1 MNSKLTIED
10 VEISGQRAL
19 VRVDYNVPFQEGTS
33 TISDDTRIKASIPTL
48 KHLIN
53 KGCSL
58 VLCSHLG
65 RPKGKRYPGLSL
77 KPIATR
83 LGEILEQKIQ
93 FVEDCVSEE
102 AAATASKLGKGEILL
117 LENLRFH
124 RGEEENNLAFAE
136 QLSELAEVF
145 INDAFGAAHRAHA
158 STSGI
163 TKFLPSY
170 AGLLLDKEVTYLE
183 NALKNP
189 KLPFTAMLGGAK
201 VSDKINVVNRLT
213 KIASNI
219 CIGGGMA
226 ATFLAAS
233 NKEIGNSSIEADF
246 ISLAQALLN
255 KNTANNV
262 NLILPIDV
270 VVVKTFLKD
279 SDFLA
284 KSVGDLDD
292 DDIIVDIGP
301 TTADYYSSI
310 IQKSETILWNGPMGV
325 YEWEKA
331 RAGTHSVA
339 KALANGSMLSIIGGG
354 STVDAVNFFGLQD
367 QMTHVST
374 GGGASLELLEGK
386 ELPGVASLRD
396 KTEG

>member
-1 MNSKLTIED
+1 MTSRLSIED
-10 VEISGQRAL
+10 VEISGRRVL

-33 TISDDTRIKASIPTL
+33 VISDDTRIKASIPTL
-48 KHLIN
+48 RHLIDE
-53 KGCSL
+53 GCSL

-65 RPKGKRYPGLSL
+65 RPKGKRYPELSL
-77 KPIATR
+77 KPIAKR
-83 LGEILEQKIQ
+83 LGEILEQEIQ
-93 FVEDCVSEE
+93 FVEDCVSE
-102 AAATASKLGKGEILL
+102 AAATAALKLGKGEILL

-124 RGEEENNLAFAE
+124 REEEDNNLAFAK

-145 INDAFGAAHRAHA
+145 INDAFGTAHRAHA
-158 STSGI
+158 SISGI

-170 AGLLLDKEVTYLE
+170 AGLLLNKEVNYLE
-183 NALKNP
+183 NALENP
-189 KLPFTAMLGGAK
+189 ELPFTAILGGAK
-201 VSDKINVVNRLT
+201 VSDKIKVIDRLT
-213 KIASNI
+213 KIANNI

-233 NKEIGNSSIEADF
+233 NKGIGNSSIEADF
-246 ISLAQALLN
+246 INQAQTLLN
-255 KNTANNV
+255 RNDSNNV
-262 NLILPIDV
+262 NLILPNDV
-270 VVVKTFLKD
+270 VVVKTFQKD

-301 TTADYYSSI
+301 VTADYYSSI
-310 IQKSETILWNGPMGV
+310 IQKSKTILWNGPMGV

-331 RAGTHSVA
+331 SAGTHSVA

-354 STVDAVNFFGLQD
+354 STVDAVNFFGLQA

-374 GGGASLELLEGK
+374 GGGASLELLEGR
-386 ELPGVASLRD
+386 ELPGVASLRE
-396 KTEG
+396 KTKG

>member
-170 AGLLLDKEVTYLE
+170 AGLLLNKEVTYLE

-246 ISLAQALLN
+246 IGLAQALLN
-255 KNTANNV
+255 EKTSPNV

-354 STVDAVNFFGLQD
+354 STVDAVNFFGLQA

>member
-65 RPKGKRYPGLSL
+65 RPKGKQYPGLSL

-246 ISLAQALLN
+246 ISLAQTLLN
-255 KNTANNV
+255 RKTSNNV

-354 STVDAVNFFGLQD
+354 STVDAVNFFGLQA